1 VAPPVAY
8 LKKKNYFHLT
18 FTFHIALSSLSTF
31 GAIIPAVDLEQTI
44 VLAFVLLLRYL
55 PGVQVTLVLH
65 QADPCPEYLF
75 FNIVLTSYANHLQL
89 DMNVLSKL

>member
-1 VAPPVAY
+1 
-8 LKKKNYFHLT
+8 LKIKNYFHLT

-75 FNIVLTSYANHLQL
+75 FNKGLNLICKSLTVGYECFIEIV
-89 DMNVLSKL
+89 VLH